1 MRTININLIG
11 KKDKETKKTPALI
24 ENVDDKTRLISF
36 TLTTG
41 ALVVLVLSAG
51 IGFSASYSA
60 QKISSELSELRIEHE
75 KLKAELATNK
85 SIYKNLLK
93 DKKILDLK
101 LLAQNQV
108 ESSILPW
115 HSILTDIENTV
126 PKDIKITKILKAKAA
141 SSGIGLN
148 IQGHTNSRRS
158 PKENL
163 LEQISFFVLNIN
175 ENSLLSSYLAN
186 AVIKTAD
193 YVEKDEAYNFTIET
207 SLDLSKKETK
217 E

>member
-11 KKDKETKKTPALI
+11 KEDKQTKKTPALI
-24 ENVDDKTRLISF
+24 ENIDDKTRLISF
-36 TLTTG
+36 ALTTG

-126 PKDIKITKILKAKAA
+126 PKDIKKAKAA

-148 IQGHTNSRRS
+148 IQGHTNSRKS

-163 LEQISFFVLNIN
+163 LEQISFFALNIN

-186 AVIKTAD
+186 AIIKTAD
-193 YVEKDEAYNFTIET
+193 YAEKDEAYNFTIET
-207 SLDLSKKETK
+207 SLDLSRKETK